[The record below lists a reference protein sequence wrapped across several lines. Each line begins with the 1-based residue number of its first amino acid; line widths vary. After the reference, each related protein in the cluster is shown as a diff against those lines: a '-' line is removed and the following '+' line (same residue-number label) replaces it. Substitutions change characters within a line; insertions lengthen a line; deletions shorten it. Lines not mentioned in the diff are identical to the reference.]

1 MVSKNNRIERMEQAA
16 ERQSHFGI
24 RKLTIGAASVLL
36 GTTLWL
42 GNNANVAKAD
52 TNADKG
58 DIDKANQETANPI
71 QSGAASAEKAVVVAN
86 DDSAE
91 TAKDKVNDQ
100 GATTAIEKTQKA
112 GIQADSST
120 KNKPSK
126 ETKIASNE
134 IEKSDNKKEV
144 ASSQGTTQNKSGVSA
159 AQSPARTTA
168 DQQKAAQAQVEKG
181 VVNTNNQKQNQT
193 TEQTKAVDQ
202 AAKIDQAAQAG
213 QNKSTTHQLDITK
226 AALSGVKDLK
236 ADNAVTSLNTSALAK
251 LQEAT
256 GDKADEQVT
265 LKSGNVD
272 EATAKKLAQLYGTS
286 LVQTNA
292 PDTSSNKS
300 YTSSQIW
307 DALGKGLQVAG
318 KTITSPGVITNGA
331 KLVKDIIQHPTAEN
345 ITKDAV
351 ALLGAAGAAAFQNAL
366 EGKDNPS
373 PTDPSG
379 VRSVSTWEQFVSAV
393 NDDKVNNIQLTNNI
407 TGLTALTV
415 DRTNKLTIESAP
427 AKQDAN
433 TKDASAASTPDVTK
447 YSLSMGINPIQ
458 VGGLITNPTVEFK
471 NLVINSN
478 NSTGA
483 VQSTNE
489 ANTVIFNNVDEHG
502 ASLYSG
508 KGNVEI
514 KGNVTSDFNSF
525 TPITRD
531 EFKNEMGTND
541 TQGVNLNNWYNAN
554 IIAKN
559 VIIDDNASLTTTRN
573 QNGHGI
579 VLTGGNN
586 HVGQGTLSVGKNATL
601 NITLKNGTA
610 TGAETNM
617 DPEDAN
623 TAVWAAH
630 NGNFT
635 TATGAKVVI
644 NAGHGRGIVFDEPF
658 GGTRNHQV
666 ATPSDWYRNRYDVG
680 QQNESGANNTFK
692 LGDFTDF
699 KMLSR
704 DGILLGNNATMNTGE
719 HSKVSLEN
727 YGNGV
732 GLDADAQANIVIGPH
747 TDFEMRSDGKNHSGI
762 WNAGN
767 YIGLGE
773 NAQFTVAHD
782 ATFRF
787 KLTNAWNGSSLNY
800 ADNFN
805 IVSVKRDSNP
815 TVNIENNAIFDGES
829 DYRNIFGEI
838 LSFSYNDGPRTSTV
852 NINGARYVNFQRH
865 GATTPGGWQNVVA
878 YDKDGKNSGN
888 LFYSW
893 PANTWNV
900 NGNTY
905 NVYKWSDETESNNTF
920 DSSSY
925 DALVKSIEDLNA
937 SSSDYWTNVK
947 NLTMGVNMHRSN
959 LQDMTANTQIG
970 VKQGWNA
977 SDKNGKGFD
986 TEFSQRLALVATH
999 IPAEDDKVTD
1009 EDGDYN
1015 VIIVEDPNLAPGQT
1029 QIIQQGK
1036 KGRTITVDRT
1046 YYNVDLSDP
1055 TKPQRTVDTTKGSN
1069 GHEIKVVHLGDS
1081 QDEIIAVGPQ
1091 TATVNYV
1098 TKDGKAVTDKDGKA
1112 IIGTVTAS
1120 PVETTGANNEIVFN
1134 ADGIP
1139 SAATVNYN
1147 ESPDLQKAINAGY
1160 IKVAGQAS
1168 DSTKTAQGLNW
1179 DYAIS
1184 AAGIAQNA
1192 NKYNITGLTK
1202 DAIIKAAESG
1212 KTINIAGPVYKVV
1225 LEKPEK
1231 QNVNITVN
1239 YVDDDNNQNVIT
1251 IGNKTYTD
1259 NVNGKP
1265 GTPLTYTT
1273 QPNIDAITGTGKYR
1287 LVANAS
1293 IPANFPDAP
1302 ITYTVHFA
1310 HVITPVGP
1318 NNPDPHGND
1327 GLKKTDLQ
1335 KTGTKQIHYVLD
1347 DGSTT
1352 DPSKMTKMV
1361 YYDPNITDITD
1372 TVTYNGTGYV
1382 DAVTGKLVNA
1392 KQDANGNWIK
1402 DGDADGKITWAPATD
1417 ADKTYKGAA
1426 TKVSTGYI
1434 ADKASVGDETV
1445 PTNTDGTPKD
1455 GTTEYV
1461 IYKTMGKII
1470 PIDKKTG
1477 KTITGQPQP
1486 QYKNDP
1492 TDPTKADPTNPITDI
1507 PGYTISNP
1515 QTDPNVDPTKKT
1527 VTTPTDP
1534 TKNTNVEYEQNA
1546 KDQKAALKLYDDTAK
1561 QWLTIDGT
1569 TTTADT
1575 DIATAT
1581 GKPSTDIDFVSGNL
1595 DKLASIES
1603 LMNKGYA
1610 YVATTKGSDPSKND
1624 GYVQLDP
1631 MTVMNGVLTK
1641 DYSAIN
1647 AAFGPY
1653 DTDDSTTQTF
1663 IVHIK
1668 HTYTPVNP
1676 TNPGNP
1682 GQPLNQDPNGPKYPD
1697 GTSKADL
1704 VKNVTR
1710 TITYTVADDPSKAP
1724 SPIVENVTFT
1734 GQGYLDNVTGKWI
1747 NVDDNGN
1754 ILNTPSEGLT
1764 WTYVDGNRKDGKG
1777 KTYSFNS
1784 VPYKDIP
1791 YSWCK

>member
-1 MVSKNNRIERMEQAA
+1 M
-16 ERQSHFGI
+16 
-24 RKLTIGAASVLL
+24 
-36 GTTLWL
+36 
-42 GNNANVAKAD
+42 
-52 TNADKG
+52 
-58 DIDKANQETANPI
+58 
-71 QSGAASAEKAVVVAN
+71 
-86 DDSAE
+86 
-91 TAKDKVNDQ
+91 
-100 GATTAIEKTQKA
+100 
-112 GIQADSST
+112 
-120 KNKPSK
+120 
-126 ETKIASNE
+126 
-134 IEKSDNKKEV
+134 
-144 ASSQGTTQNKSGVSA
+144 
-159 AQSPARTTA
+159 
-168 DQQKAAQAQVEKG
+168 
-181 VVNTNNQKQNQT
+181 
-193 TEQTKAVDQ
+193 
-202 AAKIDQAAQAG
+202 
-213 QNKSTTHQLDITK
+213 
-226 AALSGVKDLK
+226 
-236 ADNAVTSLNTSALAK
+236 NTSALTK
-251 LQEAT
+251 LQKAA
-256 GDKADEQVT
+256 GDKADEQVI
-265 LKSGNVD
+265 LRSGNID
-272 EATAKKLAQLYGTS
+272 EATAKKLAQLYGIS
-286 LVQTNA
+286 LVQTNT
-292 PDTSSNKS
+292 PTSDSSSNKS

-805 IVSVKRDSNP
+805 IVSVRRDSNP

-878 YDKDGKNSGN
+878 YDKDGKHSGN

-999 IPAEDDKVTD
+999 IPTEDDKVTD

-1036 KGRTITVDRT
+1036 KAVLSLWIVLTIT
-1046 YYNVDLSDP
+1046 
-1055 TKPQRTVDTTKGSN
+1055 
-1069 GHEIKVVHLGDS
+1069 
-1081 QDEIIAVGPQ
+1081 
-1091 TATVNYV
+1091 
-1098 TKDGKAVTDKDGKA
+1098 
-1112 IIGTVTAS
+1112 
-1120 PVETTGANNEIVFN
+1120 
-1134 ADGIP
+1134 
-1139 SAATVNYN
+1139 
-1147 ESPDLQKAINAGY
+1147 
-1160 IKVAGQAS
+1160 
-1168 DSTKTAQGLNW
+1168 
-1179 DYAIS
+1179 
-1184 AAGIAQNA
+1184 
-1192 NKYNITGLTK
+1192 LT
-1202 DAIIKAAESG
+1202 
-1212 KTINIAGPVYKVV
+1212 
-1225 LEKPEK
+1225 
-1231 QNVNITVN
+1231 
-1239 YVDDDNNQNVIT
+1239 
-1251 IGNKTYTD
+1251 
-1259 NVNGKP
+1259 
-1265 GTPLTYTT
+1265 
-1273 QPNIDAITGTGKYR
+1273 
-1287 LVANAS
+1287 
-1293 IPANFPDAP
+1293 
-1302 ITYTVHFA
+1302 
-1310 HVITPVGP
+1310 
-1318 NNPDPHGND
+1318 
-1327 GLKKTDLQ
+1327 
-1335 KTGTKQIHYVLD
+1335 
-1347 DGSTT
+1347 
-1352 DPSKMTKMV
+1352 
-1361 YYDPNITDITD
+1361 
-1372 TVTYNGTGYV
+1372 
-1382 DAVTGKLVNA
+1382 
-1392 KQDANGNWIK
+1392 
-1402 DGDADGKITWAPATD
+1402 
-1417 ADKTYKGAA
+1417 
-1426 TKVSTGYI
+1426 
-1434 ADKASVGDETV
+1434 
-1445 PTNTDGTPKD
+1445 
-1455 GTTEYV
+1455 
-1461 IYKTMGKII
+1461 
-1470 PIDKKTG
+1470 
-1477 KTITGQPQP
+1477 
-1486 QYKNDP
+1486 
-1492 TDPTKADPTNPITDI
+1492 
-1507 PGYTISNP
+1507 
-1515 QTDPNVDPTKKT
+1515 
-1527 VTTPTDP
+1527 
-1534 TKNTNVEYEQNA
+1534 
-1546 KDQKAALKLYDDTAK
+1546 
-1561 QWLTIDGT
+1561 
-1569 TTTADT
+1569 
-1575 DIATAT
+1575 
-1581 GKPSTDIDFVSGNL
+1581 
-1595 DKLASIES
+1595 
-1603 LMNKGYA
+1603 
-1610 YVATTKGSDPSKND
+1610 
-1624 GYVQLDP
+1624 
-1631 MTVMNGVLTK
+1631 
-1641 DYSAIN
+1641 
-1647 AAFGPY
+1647 
-1653 DTDDSTTQTF
+1653 
-1663 IVHIK
+1663 
-1668 HTYTPVNP
+1668 
-1676 TNPGNP
+1676 
-1682 GQPLNQDPNGPKYPD
+1682 
-1697 GTSKADL
+1697 
-1704 VKNVTR
+1704 
-1710 TITYTVADDPSKAP
+1710 
-1724 SPIVENVTFT
+1724 
-1734 GQGYLDNVTGKWI
+1734 
-1747 NVDDNGN
+1747 
-1754 ILNTPSEGLT
+1754 
-1764 WTYVDGNRKDGKG
+1764 
-1777 KTYSFNS
+1777 
-1784 VPYKDIP
+1784 
-1791 YSWCK
+1791 